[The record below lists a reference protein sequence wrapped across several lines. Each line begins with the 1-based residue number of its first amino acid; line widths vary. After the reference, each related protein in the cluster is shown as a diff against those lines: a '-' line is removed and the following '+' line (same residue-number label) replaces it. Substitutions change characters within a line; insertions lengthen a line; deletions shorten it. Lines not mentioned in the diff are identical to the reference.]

1 MPAAP
6 LNSDLLLSALLR
18 VARLEPDPKA
28 YIQQYHSEALAAVMR
43 GDEFVSSTAFGGQ
56 SATSER
62 SLDAQTLLQ
71 LYEAALQ
78 ILDQEEAAE
87 ETGLYVGPGSV
98 RHADFSQYPSTLG

>member
-6 LNSDLLLSALLR
+6 LNSKLLIGALLR
-18 VARLEPDPKA
+18 TAREESNPRAWLQERHKA
-28 YIQQYHSEALAAVMR
+28 ALDAVMR

-78 ILDQEEAAE
+78 LLDEEDAAAGGVYE
-87 ETGLYVGPGSV
+87 GPGGIK
-98 RHADFSQYPSTLG
+98 HADFSQYPSILG